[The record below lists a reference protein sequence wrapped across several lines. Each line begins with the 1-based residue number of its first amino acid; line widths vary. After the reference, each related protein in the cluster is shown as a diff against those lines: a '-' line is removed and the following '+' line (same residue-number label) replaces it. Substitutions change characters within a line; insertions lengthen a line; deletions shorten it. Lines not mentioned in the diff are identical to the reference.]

1 MNTGVFISFQIIDFS
16 GYVTRSGIA
25 GSYGSSVFSFIR
37 ELHTVLYSGCTNFGC
52 FSSHADYNECY
63 REQASLIAQ

>member
-1 MNTGVFISFQIIDFS
+1 MNTGVFISFRIIDFS

-37 ELHTVLYSGCTNFGC
+37 ELHTVLYSGCTKFGC